1 LCANQREMWQE
12 SPPFEMIRRGCQL
25 VTKPAYTW
33 LNPVTK
39 FLLRRL
45 LPAHYARIR
54 GEPANGMAVD
64 AHVDSRTDAP
74 DQRGAVS

>member
-1 LCANQREMWQE
+1 MARESAFWDD
-12 SPPFEMIRRGCQL
+12 PAWL
-25 VTKPAYTW
+25 LVVTKPAYTW

-39 FLLRRL
+39 FLLRHL

-64 AHVDSRTDAP
+64 ADVDSRTDAP